1 MYNPVDVLK
10 PNLYKSIFPY
20 SEIPKVVFNN
30 IQLPM
35 ELPENIWITDTTF
48 RDGQQSMSFMT
59 VKQIVKIYDYLH
71 ELDNGSGVICQSEF
85 FLYSDKDRKAVEKC
99 RERGYEFPQI
109 TSWIRADKRDFKLV
123 KDMKIKETGI
133 LMSCSDYHIF
143 HKLNMT
149 RKQAMNK
156 YLSIAESALEYGII
170 PRCHLEDI
178 TRADF
183 FGFVVPLVKNLMELS
198 KKSGIQVKI
207 RACDTLGV
215 GVPYDGVELP
225 RSVPAI
231 IHGLRYYCNVPSES
245 IEWHGH
251 NDYYGVVTNST
262 ASWLYGCSSVNTTLF
277 GIGERSGNC
286 PLEAMIMEYAQ
297 LKGTTKNM
305 NLKVIYDISDY
316 FQREFN
322 YKIPVRTPFVGS
334 EFNVT
339 RAGIHADGLLKNEEI
354 YNSFDTEKVLNR
366 PIIVAVN
373 SYSGLAG
380 IAAWINSY
388 FKLKSDKKIDKN
400 DERVLSIKKW
410 VDEEYKRGRTS
421 NIKNDELKEI
431 VLKYFPNILNDDKT
445 KAIEA

>member
-1 MYNPVDVLK
+1 
-10 PNLYKSIFPY
+10 
-20 SEIPKVVFNN
+20 
-30 IQLPM
+30 
-35 ELPENIWITDTTF
+35 
-48 RDGQQSMSFMT
+48 
-59 VKQIVKIYDYLH
+59 
-71 ELDNGSGVICQSEF
+71 
-85 FLYSDKDRKAVEKC
+85 
-99 RERGYEFPQI
+99 
-109 TSWIRADKRDFKLV
+109 
-123 KDMKIKETGI
+123 
-133 LMSCSDYHIF
+133 
-143 HKLNMT
+143 
-149 RKQAMNK
+149 
-156 YLSIAESALEYGII
+156 
-170 PRCHLEDI
+170 
-178 TRADF
+178 
-183 FGFVVPLVKNLMELS
+183 
-198 KKSGIQVKI
+198 
-207 RACDTLGV
+207 
-215 GVPYDGVELP
+215 
-225 RSVPAI
+225 
-231 IHGLRYYCNVPSES
+231 
-245 IEWHGH
+245 
-251 NDYYGVVTNST
+251 
-262 ASWLYGCSSVNTTLF
+262 
-277 GIGERSGNC
+277 
-286 PLEAMIMEYAQ
+286 MEYAQ

-305 NLKVIYDISDY
+305 NLKVISDISDY